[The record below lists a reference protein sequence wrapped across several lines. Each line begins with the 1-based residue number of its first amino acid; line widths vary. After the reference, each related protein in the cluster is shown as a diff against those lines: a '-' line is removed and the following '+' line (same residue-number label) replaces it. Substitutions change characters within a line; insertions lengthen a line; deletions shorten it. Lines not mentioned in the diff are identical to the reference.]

1 MAEIKLGRLPD
12 RTPKKL
18 TISISSELHQSLED
32 YATRY
37 QEAYG
42 VNEPVGELIPFMLEA
57 FLLSDKSFTKNAKR

>member
-18 TISISSELHQSLED
+18 TISMSSDLYQSLED

-42 VNEPVGELIPFMLEA
+42 VNEPVVELIPFMLEA
-57 FLLSDKSFTKNAKR
+57 FLLSDKSFNKNAKR